1 MTGFKK
7 GGIIL
12 TGIGAY
18 LIIGKAIN
26 AFRSS
31 VKNVTDAVK
40 WNAYYKS
47 SKEAVIPPG
56 YEIRPAQNDSDVTEI
71 KKNSDSTTLGTCVGQ
86 AVAKAIDSLFDTPK
100 RENDP
105 LEGQTEASE
114 SDISEETEEEEKDEE
129 LEEKNEDSDPSFSKL
144 VWRVTCDTDLK
155 NNDNVSV
162 AEETSPKEEGDDIS

>member
-40 WNAYYKS
+40 WTAYYKS
-47 SKEAVIPPG
+47 GKEAVIPPG
-56 YEIRPAQNDSDVTEI
+56 YEIRPAQNNSDATEI
-71 KKNSDSTTLGTCVGQ
+71 KKDSDSTTLGTCVGQ

-105 LEGQTEASE
+105 LEGQIEASE
-114 SDISEETEEEEKDEE
+114 SDISEEPEEKEE
-129 LEEKNEDSDPSFSKL
+129 SEAEAENPDPSL
-144 VWRVTCDTDLK
+144 LRYPGEVWQF
-155 NNDNVSV
+155 SV
-162 AEETSPKEEGDDIS
+162 ADETSPKEEGDDIS

>member
-31 VKNVTDAVK
+31 VRHITDAVK

-56 YEIRPAQNDSDVTEI
+56 YEIRPAQDNSEVNEI
-71 KKNSDSTTLGTCVGQ
+71 KKNSDSTTLGACVGQ
-86 AVAKAIDSLFDTPK
+86 AVAKAIDSLFDTQK

-114 SDISEETEEEEKDEE
+114 RDISEETEEEEE
-129 LEEKNEDSDPSFSKL
+129 LEEEDPR
-144 VWRVTCDTDLK
+144 WRVEFNASSE
-155 NNDNVSV
+155 NNENTSV
-162 AEETSPKEEGDDIS
+162 AEETSPELEGDDIS